1 MYVYMYCSR
10 VTNSLV
16 YYGLS
21 LNTGD
26 LVGSV
31 FLNTF
36 ISGFVE
42 VPANVICIFTMAY
55 IGRKPTLAWA
65 YIVAGAT
72 AFLCIPFLED
82 EGRCSRVVVISAA

>member
-1 MYVYMYCSR
+1 MEGAAHSIFR
-10 VTNSLV
+10 LTNSLV

-42 VPANVICIFTMAY
+42 VPANIICIFTMAY

-65 YIVAGAT
+65 YIVAGVS
-72 AFLCIPFLED
+72 AFLCIPFLGN
-82 EGRCSRVVVISAA
+82 EG

>member
-1 MYVYMYCSR
+1 MYSSR
-10 VTNSLV
+10 LTNSLV

-82 EGRCSRVVVISAA
+82 EGRCSRDVLMHAA